1 MACEPQVAA
10 EPRLAGFPLTKD
22 RYGLLI
28 GPSRFV
34 FFERQMQEH
43 DALSVSQLI
52 KYLRGRRRVRIA
64 HPEVDDAQLLIGDA
78 LLALRNMEARLLQA

>member
-28 GPSRFV
+28 GPSRFP
-34 FFERQMQEH
+34 FFERPMHEH
-43 DALSVSQLI
+43 DALSVSHLI
-52 KYLRGRRRVRIA
+52 EYLRGRRRVDIPQ
-64 HPEVDDAQLLIGDA
+64 PEVDDA
-78 LLALRNMEARLLQA
+78 